1 MDTGICSGSDKAVVP
16 WSAIVQ
22 SQDDFVARKY
32 LPEDVDLKEPSKLQN
47 WDTTALLNFWY
58 ARQDTGEGPTFEF
71 KAWKNKDG
79 DMVASV
85 VSGTS
90 TSQQTRKVTKRHRVM
105 IRRPRDSSTEA
116 ESDTHQPEDDAGDD
130 FADGG
135 SPQKRPRRIAGPASA
150 REGTAVPRTIPKP
163 RPAKPGKTGAML
175 TSRMGDLLA
184 GLTEEGTGV
193 VEDDV
198 ARKDGN
204 TSPAPKSRRGK
215 KAAIEPSARTTR
227 SKSQKPMD
235 STPRVTRAS
244 GNK

>member
-1 MDTGICSGSDKAVVP
+1 
-16 WSAIVQ
+16 
-22 SQDDFVARKY
+22 
-32 LPEDVDLKEPSKLQN
+32 
-47 WDTTALLNFWY
+47 
-58 ARQDTGEGPTFEF
+58 
-71 KAWKNKDG
+71 
-79 DMVASV
+79 
-85 VSGTS
+85 
-90 TSQQTRKVTKRHRVM
+90 
-105 IRRPRDSSTEA
+105 
-116 ESDTHQPEDDAGDD
+116 
-130 FADGG
+130 
-135 SPQKRPRRIAGPASA
+135 
-150 REGTAVPRTIPKP
+150 VPRTIPKP